1 MTRAAPRRLGCAPR
15 RGRAAWRRVVHAAG
29 RGARAGA
36 AARAWSALWG
46 LGLLVLAASPAL
58 AERATLR
65 AARLGAPP
73 LVLQAQVTAEHWV
86 ISVQE
91 GGIETQRIE
100 VQTDLPGIR
109 PRLADADGDGAAD
122 LFVPVIGG
130 NANSAWDV
138 WIQQPGQARFRRGG
152 EVNGLAFARDGRR
165 LLSLARDGCCGQSI
179 IFHDIGPDGA
189 LREAFAVD
197 RRMDSLGR
205 GPCEGV
211 PIAIA
216 PPPATVRAACALSP
230 GRLPGVRLAVP

>member
-1 MTRAAPRRLGCAPR
+1 VTRPLALLAVLLAL
-15 RGRAAWRRVVHAAG
+15 
-29 RGARAGA
+29 AGA
-36 AARAWSALWG
+36 
-46 LGLLVLAASPAL
+46 AL

-65 AARLGAPP
+65 AARPGAPP
-73 LVLQAQVTAEHWV
+73 LVLVAQATAEHWV
-86 ISVQE
+86 VSVQD
-91 GGIETQRIE
+91 GGVETQRIE

-165 LLSLARDGCCGQSI
+165 LLALARDGCCGQSI

-216 PPPATVRAACALSP
+216 PPPAAVRAACALPP